1 MTRLALAFA
10 LVSLMGSCSK
20 DEGGSF
26 FPPSVLLR
34 LSLPADLAPQAADCL
49 ELALTAPTGKPPST
63 AAAFGLSPF
72 RIQPSGLHTTLIQFL
87 DGSNP
92 FVSSSTD
99 IELQAGAGTGTDQQ
113 ATFVV
118 AATVRRADGVGYPDD
133 PCNGGTVLAQGTAQ
147 LDTSGQPIRFPTK
160 GRTTVDLPLVCVL
173 PGGCAAVGDGGTT
186 RPDAGVFDG
195 GPVDGGT

>member
-1 MTRLALAFA
+1 MTRLLLAFA
-10 LVSLMGSCSK
+10 LTSVVCSCGK
-20 DEGGSF
+20 EEGGVT

-34 LSLPADLAPQAADCL
+34 LSLPTDLAPEAADCL

-92 FVSSSTD
+92 FSSSTTS
-99 IELQAGAGTGTDQQ
+99 IELMAGTGTDQQ

-118 AATVRRADGVGYPDD
+118 AATVRRADGTGYPDD

-147 LDTSGQPIRFPTK
+147 LDVNGQPIRFPVR
-160 GRTTVDLPLVCVL
+160 GRTTVDLPLVCVR
-173 PGGCAAVGDGGTT
+173 PGGCAGVGDSGTLDGGT
-186 RPDAGVFDG
+186 
-195 GPVDGGT
+195 